1 MQKVFNIPKTDVDRY
16 NKLMQASQV
25 DYEEN
30 DIPCYT
36 TVKTWS
42 VDLGDVYE
50 ADLKACSSN
59 YGDLLWCEGVLFLH
73 GSECGCTEVSDNLL
87 GEYWFGH
94 NGKQFTIVVQAE

>member
-30 DIPCYT
+30 DIPRYT

-42 VDLGDVYE
+42 VDLGDGYE
-50 ADLKACSSN
+50 ADLKVCSSN
-59 YGDLLWCEGVLFLH
+59 YGDPLWCEGVLFLH

-87 GEYWFGH
+87 GEYWFEH
-94 NGKQFTIVVQAE
+94 NGKQFTIVVQAK